1 MFSVFMLQYFLF
13 FCPLPHLGRV
23 MLPPLPPHSLQLMD
37 AQSSESVETE
47 ENSKLGLRLIWQGM
61 SIGALSYLLRTIL
74 VCLTRCCDIYILN
87 LIKIRP
93 VREYNLERTCWY
105 LLWQTTAPWQSKES
119 TSYREPLGETTFCC
133 LDVIRIPEW
142 SCLPVPTYL
151 AHHRPALY
159 SDAKLSSGTKNQ
171 ENEWCHRSSKKK
183 SQDKGPVGQ
192 DWNLFLFAKSS

>member
-23 MLPPLPPHSLQLMD
+23 MLPLPPPPPRSLQLMD
-37 AQSSESVETE
+37 ALSSESAETE

-61 SIGALSYLLRTIL
+61 SIGAPSYLLRTIL

-93 VREYNLERTCWY
+93 VREYNLERTRWWY
-105 LLWQTTAPWQSKES
+105 LILQTTASWQSIES
-119 TSYREPLGETTFCC
+119 TSYREPLGDNILLSGCDKNSRMVLLTSSNLRC
-133 LDVIRIPEW
+133 
-142 SCLPVPTYL
+142 SG
-151 AHHRPALY
+151 RPALY
-159 SDAKLSSGTKNQ
+159 SDAKLRSSGTKNQ

-183 SQDKGPVGQ
+183 
-192 DWNLFLFAKSS
+192 